1 MIITETRPQ
10 AKTAGPPEGRQ
21 RVIASQ
27 VQAEIITTEGK
38 AGRYFW
44 LKASVAIGSGEW
56 VIFSW
61 ITNSDASY
69 DSVP

>member
-10 AKTAGPPEGRQ
+10 AKMAGPPEARQ
-21 RVIASQ
+21 RVPASQ
-27 VQAEIITTEGK
+27 VQAENITTKGK

-44 LKASVAIGSGEW
+44 LEASVALGSGEW

-69 DSVP
+69 GSVP

>member
-1 MIITETRPQ
+1 M
-10 AKTAGPPEGRQ
+10 
-21 RVIASQ
+21 
-27 VQAEIITTEGK
+27 QAEIITTEGK

-56 VIFSW
+56 VIVSW

-69 DSVP
+69 GSVP